1 MRESMKII
9 KNIML
14 IFLSAVGLGI
24 TFALFSFPIAIVLWL
39 CHVANF
45 VTSVKL
51 AACFGVSVFSWRL
64 YNLIWDRW
72 TDS

>member
-1 MRESMKII
+1 MREPMKFI

-14 IFLSAVGLGI
+14 IFLSVVGLGSA
-24 TFALFSFPIAIVLWL
+24 FALFSFPIAVVLWL

-51 AACFGVSVFSWRL
+51 AACFGVSVFGWRL
-64 YNLIWDRW
+64 YNIIWDWW
-72 TDS
+72 TGS